1 MALMLDVRNEDAV
14 KRAFDTVTGKFG
26 GIDILVNNAGIV
38 PHFRWGSPLWPPISD
53 MPHAFWDSVIQ
64 TNLYG
69 TFNCTKHA
77 IPHMKNRKGGHVI
90 NLWGGGGNRALA
102 YMVTKNG
109 IRTFTHYIAGEVK
122 DDNICVVTFSPR
134 FAIAT
139 ETAPQEAKDRM
150 PSPEVLGDGF
160 VLSAQLPMDSSGK
173 CFAIEDGKL
182 VLEEAMQG

>member
-1 MALMLDVRNEDAV
+1 M
-14 KRAFDTVTGKFG
+14 
-26 GIDILVNNAGIV
+26 
-38 PHFRWGSPLWPPISD
+38 
-53 MPHAFWDSVIQ
+53 
-64 TNLYG
+64 
-69 TFNCTKHA
+69 
-77 IPHMKNRKGGHVI
+77 
-90 NLWGGGGNRALA
+90 
-102 YMVTKNG
+102 
-109 IRTFTHYIAGEVK
+109 
-122 DDNICVVTFSPR
+122 TFSPR